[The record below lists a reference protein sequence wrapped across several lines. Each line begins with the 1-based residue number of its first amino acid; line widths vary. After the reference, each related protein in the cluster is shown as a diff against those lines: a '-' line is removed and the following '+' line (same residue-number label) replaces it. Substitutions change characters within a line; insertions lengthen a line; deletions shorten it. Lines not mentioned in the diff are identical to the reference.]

1 VGAPLKQGVIMSVA
15 AVQPLAPVYP
25 IKSSSPAVASA
36 GETTRERV
44 VKKFKAVVLN
54 PDTPLWLGNV
64 GSIARAIEQIVSP
77 FIQTSIKIQKLLS
90 GTQFTA
96 ALNAPFNIYEVATG
110 FAKVLKEKGT
120 EVKLDHGLELISN
133 IGQLS
138 EDIGGIASAFKD
150 LKIVT
155 GAFAWLT
162 PLAIFSAITS
172 TVTYIMDGRT
182 IFYCSK
188 LLAKTKAK
196 YANNPEGL
204 LKKHAYHLE
213 RQGGIDMDL
222 CKKVL
227 EKVEAAPQPNKEPQ
241 TALLKAIRHRVKSR
255 RLCQALNIVVTT
267 ISIIVTAIFLLSSA
281 QALLIAGAALI
292 VALSV
297 ISMARR
303 GINLYSNHQFEKR
316 LSAINY

>member
-1 VGAPLKQGVIMSVA
+1 MGTPLKQGVVMSVA
-15 AVQPLAPVYP
+15 AVQPLAPIYTKPKTNLAPV
-25 IKSSSPAVASA
+25 V
-36 GETTRERV
+36 ETHCQGI

-64 GSIARAIEQIVSP
+64 GSIARAIEQMVSP
-77 FIQTSIKIQKLLS
+77 FFQTAIKIQKILA

-110 FAKVLKEKGT
+110 FLKVIKEKGA

-138 EDIGGIASAFKD
+138 EDVGGIASAFKD

-172 TVTYIMDGRT
+172 TISYIIDGRT
-182 IFYCSK
+182 IYFCSK
-188 LLAKTKAK
+188 LLAKSKAK

-204 LKKHAYHLE
+204 IKKHAYHLE
-213 RQGGIDMDL
+213 RQGGVDMNL
-222 CKKVL
+222 CRKVLKKV
-227 EKVEAAPQPNKEPQ
+227 EGQPHPKEHE
-241 TALLKAIRHRVKSR
+241 TILKEIQQRVKTR
-255 RLCQALNIVVTT
+255 RFCQALNIVITT
-267 ISIIVTAIFLLSSA
+267 VSIIATAIFLISTA
-281 QALLIAGAALI
+281 QGLLIAGAALV

-316 LSAINY
+316 LSAI